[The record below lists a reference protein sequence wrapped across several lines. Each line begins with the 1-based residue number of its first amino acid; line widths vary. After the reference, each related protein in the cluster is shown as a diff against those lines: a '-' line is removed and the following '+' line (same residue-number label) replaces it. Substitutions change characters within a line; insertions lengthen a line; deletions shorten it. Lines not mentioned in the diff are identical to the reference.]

1 MNFSDLFTVFRA
13 TSGFGICYVKR
24 PDGSYEVAET
34 DTPRF
39 QDGGLLIERNTV
51 NQLAYNRNL
60 DNSVWSAGGAA
71 TVSQGT
77 GIDGGPYDI
86 LVDDSSAVNTG
97 RVQQDRV
104 GFFPIPGSD
113 QVYAG
118 SVFVGKTSSA
128 PTHYPAV
135 QISALNGVGTDR
147 ATYIVNTFTGALIVA
162 DADTGGHSA
171 EVEDAG
177 NFWRVKIKFL
187 RTAANNSPDLQF
199 RLYPAYNS
207 DGSSAST
214 PSATGSTLFDMSQFE
229 LNEYVSSPMENQANF
244 ESRTDEQVTDLTTT
258 WKNINEGTLFLDVE
272 IPEDYVF
279 STNRSLVSLVNGSSV
294 NRYHTIYS
302 GLIYRSVDNVNGINI
317 GATSNTPGRYRLAFT
332 YGPNGRKYVIRR
344 EGGDKNYYSSA
355 VPVTPDFDQLKL
367 GAGPH
372 VSGTIGDQAPRTV
385 YSVKYWPREMSE
397 EEIRALVP

>member
-51 NQLAYNRNL
+51 NQLAHNRNL
-60 DNSVWSAGGAA
+60 NNSVWASSA
-71 TVSQGT
+71 TISQGT

-86 LVDDSSAVNTG
+86 QVTDTTTGSTSSVFQT
-97 RVQQDRV
+97 RV

-118 SVFVGKTSSA
+118 SVFVGKSQGA

-135 QISALNGVGTDR
+135 QAGARNGTSEDFARYV
-147 ATYIVNTFTGALIVA
+147 INPETGAA
-162 DADTGGHSA
+162 SPANEDTGGHSV

-187 RTAANNSPDLQF
+187 RTAAANAPDLEW
-199 RLYPAYNS
+199 RLFPAYNL
-207 DGSSAST
+207 DGSST
-214 PSATGSTLFDMSQFE
+214 FDPNATGSTLFDMSQFE

-272 IPEDYVF
+272 IPDDYVF

-302 GLIYRSVDNVNGINI
+302 GLIYRSVDNVNGINL

-344 EGGDKNYYSSA
+344 EGGDKNYYSSE